1 MIFIPDSS
9 DGVDGTSLK
18 MAKVVPGDAPAPL
31 PVHFAN
37 HGLAVSEANR
47 GLAEV
52 GHNSPERG
60 AVDLVCTAERHSTIS
75 SSSKGCRVVF
85 FIGHWPSRN
94 GRGSMHRLHLCVS
107 CGSLLAK
114 DVQGC
119 STRKYAGWMLALSM
133 QRSAHAHPDI
143 SSKAASS
150 IARPYCGFMKAMME
164 FMKDPKQIL
173 PVRS

>member
-133 QRSAHAHPDI
+133 QRILRPCSPRYFVE
-143 SSKAASS
+143 SS
-150 IARPYCGFMKAMME
+150 IQHCSAVLRLHEGHDGVHEGP
-164 FMKDPKQIL
+164 
-173 PVRS
+173 